1 MTQCIYIF
9 SLDENTLVALVT
21 TMTPI
26 HLLTLITVI
35 ALTALTLHKSYITTP
50 TRPKTWSDG
59 QEGNPNVSP
68 IRDRN
73 AYDCRFG
80 PEVVPTSTYNPCQ
93 SNNPLLILHLGFEP
107 TLGTLTTLTTP
118 PTTIMAILLKTAH
131 LM

>member
-1 MTQCIYIF
+1 
-9 SLDENTLVALVT
+9 
-21 TMTPI
+21 MTPI
-26 HLLTLITVI
+26 HLLTLITAI

-59 QEGNPNVSP
+59 QEGNLHGSP
-68 IRDRN
+68 IPDRK
-73 AYDCRFG
+73 AYECNFG
-80 PEVVPTSTYNPCQ
+80 PEVVPTPTYNLCQ
-93 SNNPLLILHLGFEP
+93 SNNPLLILHLVFDP